1 MDIPFKGP
9 RVFTSQREQ
18 AETLLNEKTP
28 KQFPETVSFLQLG
41 LGKGKYRITA
51 SSKQISQSG

>member
-28 KQFPETVSFLQLG
+28 KQLPETVSFLQLG
-41 LGKGKYRITA
+41 LG
-51 SSKQISQSG
+51 